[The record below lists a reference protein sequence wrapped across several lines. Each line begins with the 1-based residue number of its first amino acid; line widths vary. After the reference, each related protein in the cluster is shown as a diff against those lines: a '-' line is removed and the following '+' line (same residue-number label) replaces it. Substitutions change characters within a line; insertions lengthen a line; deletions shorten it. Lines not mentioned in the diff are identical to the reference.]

1 MFVEKRESRS
11 GLPVPV
17 IIGDAGE
24 IFLSSSYDPQKEA
37 EKLIPFLKNDDLVFF
52 IGGPPDYLP
61 TLAATEKRRV
71 FVLAFPEEMPL
82 YENRSVSGPKNTP
95 TILEITDGWEDEV
108 SRRLFPFCSRSY
120 RIIPNRGWEAAA
132 PERMRDIKSR
142 LNGVLERMI
151 SDAAIFKRFGR
162 LWHKHFMKNK
172 LLPNR
177 FLPEFTPIETVYIV
191 GAAPS
196 SEEALF
202 LLKNRPAESV
212 IVAVDT
218 AYSFL
223 IENEIEPEY
232 VVTIDAQLWSLYH
245 FIGKISQKTA
255 LVSDLTSLP
264 QIAQRFQRVVWCA
277 GTHPLCQTAALFLNL
292 PPLNTAG
299 GNVATAALSFAR
311 LFHPKT
317 INAVGVDFSYPRGK
331 CYCRGSWLPQR
342 WLNRCDRLN
351 TIDSENEELL
361 QSRPYR
367 FDADNSVYQPLLFE
381 RYRNAWKT
389 EADSPQPS
397 FSPITEDF
405 VLFSRRLENLPD
417 ECTAPLRCA
426 EFYKNNS

>member
-1 MFVEKRESRS
+1 MFVEMRESRS
-11 GLPVPV
+11 GLPVPALV
-17 IIGDAGE
+17 GDTGE
-24 IFLSSSYDPQKEA
+24 TFLCSAYDPQKEA
-37 EKLIPFLKNDDLVFF
+37 EKLLPFLENDDLVFF

-61 TLAATEKRRV
+61 ALASNENRRV
-71 FVLAFPEEMPL
+71 FVLSFPEETPL
-82 YENRSVSGPKNTP
+82 YKNRP
-95 TILEITDGWEDEV
+95 TSDGKPAPFLLETADGWEKEAE
-108 SRRLFPFCSRSY
+108 RLL
-120 RIIPNRGWEAAA
+120 NRGWEAAA

-389 EADSPQPS
+389 EADSPRPS

-426 EFYKNNS
+426 EFYKDNS

>member
-1 MFVEKRESRS
+1 M
-11 GLPVPV
+11 

-82 YENRSVSGPKNTP
+82 YENRSVSGQKNTP

-351 TIDSENEELL
+351 TVDSENEELL

-381 RYRNAWKT
+381 RYRESWETEKNA
-389 EADSPQPS
+389 PPPS
-397 FSPITEDF
+397 FTLRPERFD
-405 VLFSRRLENLPD
+405 LFRRFSENPPD

-426 EFYKNNS
+426 EFYKDNS

>member
-1 MFVEKRESRS
+1 MFVEMRESRS
-11 GLPVPV
+11 GLPVPALV
-17 IIGDAGE
+17 GDTGE
-24 IFLSSSYDPQKEA
+24 TFLCSAYDPQKEA

-82 YENRSVSGPKNTP
+82 YENRSVSGQKNTP

-389 EADSPQPS
+389 EADSPRPS

-417 ECTAPLRCA
+417 ESTAPLRCA
-426 EFYKNNS
+426 EFYKDNS

>member
-61 TLAATEKRRV
+61 TLAATEKRRI
-71 FVLAFPEEMPL
+71 FVLAFSEEMPL
-82 YENRSVSGPKNTP
+82 YENRSVSGQKNTP

-202 LLKNRPAESV
+202 LLKNRPPESV

-381 RYRNAWKT
+381 RYRESWETEKNA
-389 EADSPQPS
+389 PPPS
-397 FSPITEDF
+397 FTLRPERFD
-405 VLFSRRLENLPD
+405 LFRRFSENPPD
-417 ECTAPLRCA
+417 ECTAPLRCM
-426 EFYKNNS
+426 EFYKNKS

>member
-82 YENRSVSGPKNTP
+82 YENRSVSGQKNTP

-351 TIDSENEELL
+351 TVDSENEKLL

-389 EADSPQPS
+389 EADSPRPS
-397 FSPITEDF
+397 FSPITTG
-405 VLFSRRLENLPD
+405 VRP
-417 ECTAPLRCA
+417 
-426 EFYKNNS
+426 K

>member
-71 FVLAFPEEMPL
+71 FVLAFSEEMSL
-82 YENRSVSGPKNTP
+82 YENRSVSGQKNTP

-202 LLKNRPAESV
+202 LLKNRPTESV

-367 FDADNSVYQPLLFE
+367 FDADNSAYQPLLFE

-389 EADSPQPS
+389 EADSPRPS

-417 ECTAPLRCA
+417 ECTAPLPCA
-426 EFYKNNS
+426 EFHKDNS